1 MMLLK
6 NFPKSCAFMVQA
18 AVWWCLVSTA
28 QAQVFTLPANGWRSA
43 GDVTVP
49 LSKPHTII
57 ASPGDG
63 ILVHTPDR
71 RGRSEALETTA
82 AYGDLTLELSY
93 LLAEGTTA
101 TLHLPGGYPITL
113 ADNRGLIS
121 PNAQSNGGAAGYAPR
136 QLVGRAPG
144 LWQRLQ
150 VAFRA
155 PQFDADGS
163 VVSPAQLARVVLN
176 GVTIHEEVQ
185 LVAPAAGSGNGPVRL
200 DVAEGAMALKDVAI
214 AELPAAAGTQQRDS
228 PDPILVQA
236 QVNTTHRSFM
246 DIPGGPRVVHAI
258 SVGHPQQIHYT
269 YDLDKGSL
277 FQVWRGGFLDATPM
291 WNNRGNGTA
300 RVLGSP
306 VHFGAPNLTVAKLG
320 GVGDPWPLDTAGT
333 GYKPNGYVM
342 DHADLPTFRYHLYG
356 QQVADAIRPLADG
369 SGFTRTLTVAG
380 DTDGLY
386 VRLAVAPA
394 IADQG
399 KGVFLIGDNA
409 WYLRVEETGK
419 GKPFVREGQS
429 GQELLVP
436 AAHVIR
442 YSIIF

>member
-1 MMLLK
+1 
-6 NFPKSCAFMVQA
+6 MVQA
-18 AVWWCLVSTA
+18 AVLWCFVSTA
-28 QAQVFTLPANGWRSA
+28 QAQVFNLPAKGWASA
-43 GDVTVP
+43 GQVTVP
-49 LSKPHTII
+49 LSKPHTVTT
-57 ASPGDG
+57 SPGDG
-63 ILVHTPDR
+63 ILVHTSDR
-71 RGRSEALETTA
+71 KGRSEALSTTT
-82 AYGDLTLELSY
+82 AYGDLSLELHY
-93 LLAEGTTA
+93 LLAEGGAA
-101 TLHLPGGYPITL
+101 TLYLPGGYPVTL
-113 ADNRGLIS
+113 ADSKGATT

-144 LWQRLQ
+144 LWQRLE
-150 VAFRA
+150 VEFKAAR
-155 PQFDADGS
+155 FDPDGRLAA
-163 VVSPAQLARVVLN
+163 PAQLAKVELN

-185 LVAPAAGSGNGPVRL
+185 LPAPEDGRGKGEEPVRL
-200 DVAEGAMALKDVAI
+200 AVTKGAMALKDVVI
-214 AELPAAAGTQQRDS
+214 AELPAKAAASQQRNN

-236 QVNTTHRSFM
+236 QLNTTLRSFM

-258 SVGHPQQIHYT
+258 SVGHPGRIHYS

-291 WNNRGNGTA
+291 WNNRGNGTS

-306 VHFGAPNLTVAKLG
+306 VHFGVPSLTVAKLATTG
-320 GVGDPWPLDTAGT
+320 EPWPSDTAGT

-342 DHADLPTFRYHLYG
+342 DDLDLPTFRYGIYG
-356 QQVADAIRPLADG
+356 RQVADAIRPLADG
-369 SGFTRTLTVAG
+369 SGFTRTLTVTDG
-380 DTDGLY
+380 TDGLY
-386 VRLAVAPA
+386 VRLAAAPT

-419 GKPFVREGQS
+419 GKPFVRDGQG

-436 AAHVIR
+436 ASQVIR